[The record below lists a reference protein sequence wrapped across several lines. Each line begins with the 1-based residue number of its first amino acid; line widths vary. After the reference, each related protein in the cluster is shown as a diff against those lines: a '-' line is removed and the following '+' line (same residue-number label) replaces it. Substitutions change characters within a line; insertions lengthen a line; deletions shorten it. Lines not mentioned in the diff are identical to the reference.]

1 VARIRSQGVQA
12 FLNNQSAFIPSFPSS
27 AHEVAFKLVVLFQL
41 LLILKKSTYRGD
53 IWEQWSEEQNA
64 GLNEQVLESC
74 IFRTWTDYLDTERS
88 DHDIEHVL
96 WTSFLLEERKPAHVR
111 GAVV

>member
-1 VARIRSQGVQA
+1 VQA
-12 FLNNQSAFIPSFPSS
+12 FLNNQSAFIPSFSSS
-27 AHEVAFKLVVLFQL
+27 AHEVAFKLVVLLRLF
-41 LLILKKSTYRGD
+41 LILKKSTCLKED
-53 IWEQWSEEQNA
+53 IWEQWSEEQSA

-74 IFRTWTDYLDTERS
+74 IVRTWADYLDTERS

-96 WTSFLLEERKPAHVR
+96 WTSFPLEERKPAHMR